1 MNDIYICFLSKLYTY
16 FHCSRYFCKDR
27 SNTLFLFI
35 RATSA
40 KICIYTSGIEQSLYS
55 HLGRE
60 EERGGESGG
69 GYKGLFET

>member
-1 MNDIYICFLSKLYTY
+1 MNDIYICFLSKLYT
-16 FHCSRYFCKDR
+16 YFCKDR